1 MEQPTR
7 PTRNRY
13 GGRVGKSMP
22 ALCFIAL
29 LCAAPS
35 WAGEALQPRG
45 AGEAPIGIRE
55 PARSAP
61 GISMD
66 DAIQAAERRYKAR
79 VVKAN
84 TVDHAGRRV
93 YVLRLLS
100 DEGRVWTIRIDSQS
114 GGAL

>member
-7 PTRNRY
+7 PTRNRH
-13 GGRVGKSMP
+13 GGRAGKSMP

-29 LCAAPS
+29 LCAATS
-35 WAGEALQPRG
+35 WAGEALQPRALG
-45 AGEAPIGIRE
+45 DTPIGIRE

-79 VVKAN
+79 VVRAN
-84 TVDHAGRRV
+84 TVENSGRRV

-100 DEGRVWTIRIDSQS
+100 EEGRVWTIRIDSQS